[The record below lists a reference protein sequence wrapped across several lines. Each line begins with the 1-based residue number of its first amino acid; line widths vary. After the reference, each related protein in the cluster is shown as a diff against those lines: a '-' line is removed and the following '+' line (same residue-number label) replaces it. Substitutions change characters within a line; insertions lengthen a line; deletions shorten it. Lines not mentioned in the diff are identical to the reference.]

1 MHRLKNFKNFEEAG
15 LDLFKP
21 LTILLGRNGS
31 GKTNLIEGVE
41 LMAAL
46 ARGVPVN
53 DVTDIG
59 RGGTLEVRGGLPSC
73 GRFGTT
79 SFALRL
85 DEAVVRFDGKG
96 RSIDYTIEIATDD
109 ATGAHLAAEEL
120 KVGDRKLFGARSEDG
135 ETFDVQYDNFATG
148 RNRRCRLS
156 TSSSVLSRYDE
167 VVANSKTLGNK
178 RLGSAKRA
186 VAAVR
191 DYLRGSYI
199 FDPVAKFMRNYERAS
214 QQPLL
219 LRNGSN
225 LSAVL
230 FALSKGNSEQ
240 RETLQRITRTIR
252 QIPEEP
258 FKSIGFV
265 ETALGDVMAGFHAEL
280 GSGLNGGRLMDAR
293 LLSDGTLRMLAVLTA
308 LETVPKRSR
317 IVIEEFDNGL
327 HPSRAKLLVQH
338 LASTAEQRKLNV
350 LLTTHNAAC
359 MDALDE
365 AQLKNVWICHRDGAR
380 KSSKVTRLADL
391 DVLMTM
397 GLTGSLGDFVTR
409 GVLENRLAASY
420 GEDREKAMR
429 QWIESVS

>member
-1 MHRLKNFKNFEEAG
+1 MHRLKDFKNFEEAG

-46 ARGVPVN
+46 ARGVPIN
-53 DVTDIG
+53 EVTDIG
-59 RGGTLEVRGGLPSC
+59 RGGALEVRGGLPSC
-73 GRFGTT
+73 GRFGKT
-79 SFALRL
+79 SFVLRL
-85 DEAVVRFDGKG
+85 DQANVRFEGT
-96 RSIDYTIEIATDD
+96 RHPIDYAIEIATDD
-109 ATGAHLAAEEL
+109 ATGAHLAAETL
-120 KVGDRKLFGARSEDG
+120 KVGSRVWFEARSEDG
-135 ETFDVQYDNFATG
+135 EVFDVQYDNFAPG
-148 RNRRCRLS
+148 RNPRCRQS

-167 VVANSKTLGNK
+167 VVGNAKTTSE
-178 RLGSAKRA
+178 RLRSAKHA
-186 VAAVR
+186 VAMVR

-199 FDPVAKFMRNYERAS
+199 FDPVARFMRNYERAS
-214 QQPLL
+214 PQPLL

-230 FALSKGNSEQ
+230 YALSQGSSEQ
-240 RETLQRITRTIR
+240 KETLQRITRTIQ

-265 ETALGDVMAGFHAEL
+265 ETQLGDVMAGFDAEP

-338 LASTAEQRKLNV
+338 LASTAEQRELNV

-365 AQLKNVWICHRDGAR
+365 AQLKNVWICHRDSER

-409 GVLENRLAASY
+409 GALESRLAASY
-420 GEDREKAMR
+420 GENREKAMR

>member
-46 ARGVPVN
+46 AHGVPIN
-53 DVTDIG
+53 EVTDIG
-59 RGGTLEVRGGLPSC
+59 RGGALEVRGGLPSC

-79 SFALRL
+79 SFTLRL
-85 DEAVVRFDGKG
+85 DHAGVKFEGERQPINYAIR
-96 RSIDYTIEIATDD
+96 IATDD
-109 ATGAHLAAEEL
+109 STGAHLAAETL
-120 KVGDRKLFGARSEDG
+120 KVGNRVWFDARSEDG
-135 ETFDVQYDNFATG
+135 EIFDVQYDNFARG
-148 RNRRCRLS
+148 KNPRCHLS

-167 VVANSKTLGNK
+167 VVANSKTTSK
-178 RLGSAKRA
+178 RLRSAKHTVA
-186 VAAVR
+186 VVR

-199 FDPVAKFMRNYERAS
+199 FDPVAKFMRSYERAS
-214 QQPLL
+214 PQPLL

-265 ETALGDVMAGFHAEL
+265 ETQLGDVMAGFHAEP
-280 GSGLNGGRLMDAR
+280 GSGLNGQLMDAR

-338 LASTAEQRKLNV
+338 LASTAEQRELNV

-397 GLTGSLGDFVTR
+397 GLKGSLGDFVTR
-409 GVLENRLAASY
+409 GALENRLAANY
-420 GEDREKAMR
+420 DEDREKAMR
-429 QWIESVS
+429 RWIESVS

>member
-1 MHRLKNFKNFEEAG
+1 MHRLKDFKNFEDAG
-15 LDLFKP
+15 LDLFEP

-46 ARGVPVN
+46 AHGVPIN
-53 DVTDIG
+53 EVTDIG
-59 RGGTLEVRGGLPSC
+59 RGGALEVRGGLSSC

-79 SFALRL
+79 SFVLRL
-85 DEAVVRFDGKG
+85 DQAGVEFEGERQPINYA
-96 RSIDYTIEIATDD
+96 IEIAMDD
-109 ATGAHLAAEEL
+109 SAGAHLAAETLE
-120 KVGDRKLFGARSEDG
+120 VGRRIWFDARSEDG
-135 ETFDVQYDNFATG
+135 EIFDVQYDNFARG
-148 RNRRCRLS
+148 KSPRCHLS

-167 VVANSKTLGNK
+167 VVANSKAMSKGL
-178 RLGSAKRA
+178 RSAKDTVA
-186 VAAVR
+186 VVR
-191 DYLRGSYI
+191 NYLRGSYI

-214 QQPLL
+214 PQPLL

-230 FALSKGNSEQ
+230 YALSLGSSEQ
-240 RETLQRITRTIR
+240 KETLERITRTIR

-265 ETALGDVMAGFHAEL
+265 ETQLGDVMAGFHTEPD
-280 GSGLNGGRLMDAR
+280 SGLNGGRLMDAR

-308 LETVPKRSR
+308 LETVPKHSR

-365 AQLKNVWICHRDGAR
+365 AQLKNVWICHRDGPR

-409 GVLENRLAASY
+409 GALENRLAASD
-420 GEDREKAMR
+420 GENREKAMR

>member
-1 MHRLKNFKNFEEAG
+1 MHRLKDFKNFEDASLG
-15 LDLFKP
+15 LFEP

-46 ARGVPVN
+46 ARGVPIN
-53 DVTDIG
+53 DITDIG
-59 RGGTLEVRGGLPSC
+59 RGGALEVRGGLPSC
-73 GRFGTT
+73 GRFGVA
-79 SFALRL
+79 SFTLRL
-85 DEAVVRFDGKG
+85 DRAVVRFDGKG
-96 RSIDYTIEIATDD
+96 RPIDYTIEIATDD

-135 ETFDVQYDNFATG
+135 ETFDVRYDNFATG

-167 VVANSKTLGNK
+167 VVANSKAMSE
-178 RLGSAKRA
+178 RLRSAKRA
-186 VAAVR
+186 VAVVR

-219 LRNGSN
+219 TRNGSN

-240 RETLQRITRTIR
+240 REALQRITRTIR

-265 ETALGDVMAGFHAEL
+265 ETQLGDVMAGFHAEP

-350 LLTTHNAAC
+350 LLTTHNSAC

-365 AQLKNVWICHRDGAR
+365 AQLKNVWICHRDTER
-380 KSSKVTRLADL
+380 KSSKITRLADL

-397 GLTGSLGDFVTR
+397 GLTGSLGDFVTC
-409 GVLENRLAASY
+409 GALENRLAASY
-420 GEDREKAMR
+420 GENREKAMR

>member
-1 MHRLKNFKNFEEAG
+1 MHRLKDFKNFEEAG
-15 LDLFKP
+15 LDLFEP

-46 ARGVPVN
+46 AHGVPVN
-53 DVTDIG
+53 EVTDIG
-59 RGGTLEVRGGLPSC
+59 RGGALEVRGGLPSC
-73 GRFGTT
+73 GRFGAD

-85 DEAVVRFDGKG
+85 DHAGVKFEGERQPINYA
-96 RSIDYTIEIATDD
+96 IEIATGDP
-109 ATGAHLAAEEL
+109 TSAHLAAETL
-120 KVGDRKLFGARSEDG
+120 KVGGRVWFEARSEEG
-135 ETFDVQYDNFATG
+135 EVFDVQYDNFAPG
-148 RNRRCRLS
+148 RNPHCHLS

-167 VVANSKTLGNK
+167 VVGNAKTTSE
-178 RLGSAKRA
+178 RLRSAKHA
-186 VAAVR
+186 VAVVR

-199 FDPVAKFMRNYERAS
+199 FDPVARFMRNYERAS
-214 QQPLL
+214 PQPLL

-230 FALSKGNSEQ
+230 YALSQGSSEQ
-240 RETLQRITRTIR
+240 KETLQRITQTIR

-265 ETALGDVMAGFHAEL
+265 ETQLGDVMAGFHAEPD
-280 GSGLNGGRLMDAR
+280 SGLNGGRLMDAR

-308 LETVPKRSR
+308 LETVPKHSR

-327 HPSRAKLLVQH
+327 HPSRAKPLVQH
-338 LASTAEQRKLNV
+338 LASTAEQRELNV

-365 AQLKNVWICHRDGAR
+365 AQLKNVWICHRDSAR

-397 GLTGSLGDFVTR
+397 GLTGSLGDYVTR
-409 GVLENRLAASY
+409 GALENRLAASY

>member
-1 MHRLKNFKNFEEAG
+1 MHRLKDFKNFEDAG
-15 LDLFKP
+15 LDLFEP

-46 ARGVPVN
+46 ARGVPIN
-53 DVTDIG
+53 EVTDIG
-59 RGGTLEVRGGLPSC
+59 RGGALEVRGGLPSC

-85 DEAVVRFDGKG
+85 DHVGVKFEGERQPINYA
-96 RSIDYTIEIATDD
+96 IEIAMDD
-109 ATGAHLAAEEL
+109 STGAHLAAETL
-120 KVGDRKLFGARSEDG
+120 KVGSRVWFEARSEEG
-135 ETFDVQYDNFATG
+135 EVFDVQYDNFTSG
-148 RNRRCRLS
+148 RNPHCHLS

-167 VVANSKTLGNK
+167 VVGNAKTTSE
-178 RLGSAKRA
+178 RLRSAKHA
-186 VAAVR
+186 VAMVR

-199 FDPVAKFMRNYERAS
+199 FDPVARFMRNYERAS
-214 QQPLL
+214 PQPLL

-230 FALSKGNSEQ
+230 YALSQGSSEQ
-240 RETLQRITRTIR
+240 KETLQRITQTIR

-258 FKSIGFV
+258 FTSIGFV
-265 ETALGDVMAGFHAEL
+265 ETQLGDVMAGFHAEQ
-280 GSGLNGGRLMDAR
+280 GSGLNGGKLMDAR

-327 HPSRAKLLVQH
+327 HPSRAKILVQH
-338 LASTAEQRKLNV
+338 LASTAEQRELNV

-365 AQLKNVWICHRDGAR
+365 AQLKNVWICHRDSER

-409 GVLENRLAASY
+409 GALENRLAASY
-420 GEDREKAMR
+420 GENREKAMR

>member
-1 MHRLKNFKNFEEAG
+1 MHRLKNFKNFQG
-15 LDLFKP
+15 VSLDLFEP
-21 LTILLGRNGS
+21 LTILLGRNGA

-46 ARGVPVN
+46 AHGVPTN

-59 RGGTLEVRGGLPSC
+59 RDGALEVRGGLPSC
-73 GRFGTT
+73 GRFGTA
-79 SFALRL
+79 SFELGL
-85 DEAVVRFDGKG
+85 DEAIVTFEG
-96 RSIDYTIEIATDD
+96 RWDPIDYAIKVATDD
-109 ATGAHLAAEEL
+109 STGTHLAAETL
-120 KVGDRKLFGARSEDG
+120 KVGNRVLFEARSEEG
-135 ETFDVQYDNFATG
+135 EVFDVQYDNFAPG
-148 RNRRCRLS
+148 RNPRCRLS

-167 VVANSKTLGNK
+167 VVANSKIMSK
-178 RLGSAKRA
+178 RLREAKGT
-186 VAAVR
+186 VAAVK

-199 FDPVAKFMRNYERAS
+199 FDPIAKVMRNYERAS
-214 QQPLL
+214 PQPRL

-230 FALSKGNSEQ
+230 FALSEGGSKQKEA
-240 RETLQRITRTIR
+240 LQRITQTIR

-258 FKSIGFV
+258 FRSIDFV
-265 ETALGDVMAGFHAEL
+265 ETQLGDVMAGFRMEPD
-280 GSGLNGGRLMDAR
+280 SGLNGGQLMDAR

-327 HPSRAKLLVQH
+327 YPSRAKLLVQH

-350 LLTTHNAAC
+350 LLTTHNSAC

-365 AQLKNVWICHRDGAR
+365 EQLKNVWICHRDSVR
-380 KSSKVTRLADL
+380 KSSQVTRLSDL
-391 DVLMTM
+391 DELMTM

-409 GVLENRLAASY
+409 GTLENRLAASY
-420 GEDREKAMR
+420 SKNRQKAMR
-429 QWIESVS
+429 HWIESVS

>member
-1 MHRLKNFKNFEEAG
+1 MHRLKDFKNFEDAG
-15 LDLFKP
+15 LDLFEP

-46 ARGVPVN
+46 AHGVPIN
-53 DVTDIG
+53 EVTDIG
-59 RGGTLEVRGGLPSC
+59 RDGALEVRGGLPSC

-167 VVANSKTLGNK
+167 LVANSKAMSE
-178 RLGSAKRA
+178 RLRSAKRA

-191 DYLRGSYI
+191 NYLRGPYI
-199 FDPVAKFMRNYERAS
+199 FDPIAKFMRNYERAS
-214 QQPLL
+214 PQPHL

-230 FALSKGNSEQ
+230 YALSQGSSEQ
-240 RETLQRITRTIR
+240 KGTLQRITRTIR

-258 FKSIGFV
+258 LKSIGFV
-265 ETALGDVMAGFHAEL
+265 ETQLGDVMAGFHAEP

-293 LLSDGTLRMLAVLTA
+293 LLSDGTLRMLAVLTG
-308 LETVPKRSR
+308 LETVPKHSR

-338 LASTAEQRKLNV
+338 LANTAEQRKLNV
-350 LLTTHNAAC
+350 LLTTHNSAC

-365 AQLKNVWICHRDGAR
+365 AQLKNVWICHRDSER

-409 GVLENRLAASY
+409 GALENRLAASY

-429 QWIESVS
+429 QWLESVS

>member
-1 MHRLKNFKNFEEAG
+1 MHRLKNFKNFQG
-15 LDLFKP
+15 VSLDLFEP
-21 LTILLGRNGS
+21 LTILLGRNGA

-46 ARGVPVN
+46 AHGVPTN

-59 RGGTLEVRGGLPSC
+59 RDGALEVRGGLPSC
-73 GRFGTT
+73 GRFGTA
-79 SFALRL
+79 SFELGL
-85 DEAVVRFDGKG
+85 DEAIVTFEG
-96 RSIDYTIEIATDD
+96 RWDPIDYAIKVATDD
-109 ATGAHLAAEEL
+109 STGTHLAAETL
-120 KVGDRKLFGARSEDG
+120 KVGNRVLFEARSEEG
-135 ETFDVQYDNFATG
+135 EVFDVQYDNFAPG
-148 RNRRCRLS
+148 RNPRCRLS

-167 VVANSKTLGNK
+167 VVANSKIMSK
-178 RLGSAKRA
+178 RLREAKGT
-186 VAAVR
+186 VAAVK

-199 FDPVAKFMRNYERAS
+199 FDPIAKVMRNYERAS
-214 QQPLL
+214 PQPRL

-230 FALSKGNSEQ
+230 FALSEGGSKQKEA
-240 RETLQRITRTIR
+240 LQRITQTIR

-258 FKSIGFV
+258 FRSIDFV
-265 ETALGDVMAGFHAEL
+265 ETQLGDVMAGFRMEPD
-280 GSGLNGGRLMDAR
+280 SGLNGGQLMDAR

-350 LLTTHNAAC
+350 LLTTHNSAC

-365 AQLKNVWICHRDGAR
+365 EQLKNVWICHRDSVR
-380 KSSKVTRLADL
+380 KSSQVTRLSDL
-391 DVLMTM
+391 DELMTM

-409 GVLENRLAASY
+409 GTLENRLAASY
-420 GEDREKAMR
+420 SKNRQKAMR
-429 QWIESVS
+429 HWIESVS

>member
-1 MHRLKNFKNFEEAG
+1 MHRLKDFKNFEDAG
-15 LDLFKP
+15 LDLFEP

-46 ARGVPVN
+46 ARGVPIN
-53 DVTDIG
+53 DITDIG
-59 RGGTLEVRGGLPSC
+59 RGGALEVRGGLPSC
-73 GRFGTT
+73 GRFGAG

-85 DEAVVRFDGKG
+85 NKANVRFDGK
-96 RSIDYTIEIATDD
+96 RRPIDYAIEIATDD
-109 ATGAHLAAEEL
+109 STGAHLAVETL
-120 KVGDRKLFGARSEDG
+120 KVGKRVWFDARSEEG
-135 ETFDVQYDNFATG
+135 EIFDVQYDNFAPG
-148 RNRRCRLS
+148 KNPHHRLS

-167 VVANSKTLGNK
+167 VVANSKAMGEKL
-178 RLGSAKRA
+178 RSAKRA
-186 VAAVR
+186 VAVVR
-191 DYLRGSYI
+191 DYLRRSYI

-214 QQPLL
+214 PQPQL

-230 FALSKGNSEQ
+230 YALSQGSSEQ
-240 RETLQRITRTIR
+240 KETLRRITQTIR

-265 ETALGDVMAGFHAEL
+265 ETQLGDVMAGFHAEPS
-280 GSGLNGGRLMDAR
+280 SGLSGGRLMDAR

-308 LETVPKRSR
+308 LETVPERSR

-327 HPSRAKLLVQH
+327 HPSRAKILVQH
-338 LASTAEQRKLNV
+338 LAGTAEQRELNV

-365 AQLKNVWICHRDGAR
+365 AQLKNVWICHRDSAR

-397 GLTGSLGDFVTR
+397 GLTGSLGGFVTR
-409 GVLENRLAASY
+409 GALEKRLAANY
-420 GEDREKAMR
+420 GENREKAMR

>member
-1 MHRLKNFKNFEEAG
+1 MHRLKDFKNFEDAG
-15 LDLFKP
+15 LDLFEP

-46 ARGVPVN
+46 ARGVPIN
-53 DVTDIG
+53 EVTDIG
-59 RGGTLEVRGGLPSC
+59 RGGALEVRGGLSSC

-85 DEAVVRFDGKG
+85 DHAGVKFESERQPINYA
-96 RSIDYTIEIATDD
+96 IEIATGDP
-109 ATGAHLAAEEL
+109 TGAHLAAETL
-120 KVGDRKLFGARSEDG
+120 KVGSRVWFEARSEEG
-135 ETFDVQYDNFATG
+135 EVFDVQYDNFAPG
-148 RNRRCRLS
+148 RNPHCHLS

-167 VVANSKTLGNK
+167 VVANSKTMSG
-178 RLGSAKRA
+178 RLRSAKQVVA
-186 VAAVR
+186 VVR
-191 DYLRGSYI
+191 DYLRGSYTL
-199 FDPVAKFMRNYERAS
+199 DPVAKFMRNYERAS
-214 QQPLL
+214 PQPLL

-230 FALSKGNSEQ
+230 FALFKGNSEQ

-252 QIPEEP
+252 QIPEAP

-265 ETALGDVMAGFHAEL
+265 ETQLGDVMAGFHAEQ
-280 GSGLNGGRLMDAR
+280 GSDLNGELMDVR

-308 LETVPKRSR
+308 LETVPKHSR

-365 AQLKNVWICHRDGAR
+365 AQLKNVWICHRDGPR

-409 GVLENRLAASY
+409 GALENRLAANY
-420 GEDREKAMR
+420 GENREKAMR

>member
-15 LDLFKP
+15 LNLFEP
-21 LTILLGRNGS
+21 LTVLLGRNGS

-46 ARGVPVN
+46 ARGVPIN
-53 DVTDIG
+53 DITDIG
-59 RGGTLEVRGGLPSC
+59 RGGALEVRGGLPSC
-73 GRFGTT
+73 GRFGTA

-85 DEAVVRFDGKG
+85 DRAVVRFDGKG
-96 RSIDYTIEIATDD
+96 RPIDYTIEIATDD
-109 ATGAHLAAEEL
+109 ATGAHLAAETL
-120 KVGDRKLFGARSEDG
+120 KVGKRVWFDARSEDG
-135 ETFDVQYDNFATG
+135 EIFDVQYDNFARG
-148 RNRRCRLS
+148 KNPRCHLS

-167 VVANSKTLGNK
+167 VVANSKTTSK
-178 RLGSAKRA
+178 RLRSAKHTVA
-186 VAAVR
+186 VVR

-214 QQPLL
+214 PQPLL

-230 FALSKGNSEQ
+230 YALSQGSSEQ
-240 RETLQRITRTIR
+240 KETLQRITQTIR

-258 FKSIGFV
+258 FKRIGFV
-265 ETALGDVMAGFHAEL
+265 ETQLGDVMAGFHAEP

-359 MDALDE
+359 MDALGE
-365 AQLKNVWICHRDGAR
+365 AQLKNVWICHRDSAR
-380 KSSKVTRLADL
+380 KSSKITHLADL

-420 GEDREKAMR
+420 SEDREKAMR